1 MYVYMTEWIM
11 NQALLDRTGTSQHS
25 VLSHKGVQSKKETCV
40 YITESSCFHSK
51 KHNNVNDLSFHRK
64 KIITYL
70 YGVLTRKQSEI
81 MLLQQLR
88 QFLSESY
95 CC

>member
-1 MYVYMTEWIM
+1 MYVNMTEWIM
-11 NQALLDRTGTSQHS
+11 NQALLDRTGTSTQHS
-25 VLSHKGVQSKKETCV
+25 VLSHMGVQSKKETCV
-40 YITESSCFHSK
+40 YITESSCFYSK

-64 KIITYL
+64 KKITYL

-88 QFLSESY
+88 
-95 CC
+95 